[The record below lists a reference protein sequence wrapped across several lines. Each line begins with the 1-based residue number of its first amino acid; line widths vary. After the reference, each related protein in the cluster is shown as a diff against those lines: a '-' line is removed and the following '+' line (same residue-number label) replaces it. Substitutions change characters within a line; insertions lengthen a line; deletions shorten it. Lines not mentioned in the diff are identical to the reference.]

1 MRFTDWVQAQAD
13 RQDEVGELARRVPD
27 WPRGRPRLDEL
38 HAQPEVRGADG
49 WDMGHAHQA
58 LDEAAFGFI
67 LRRLVGMRS
76 TIRRREHNRRGP
88 ATASAATRPWPRTQ
102 YGAITPL
109 TSGNAHEGVRDRM

>member
-13 RQDEVGELARRVPD
+13 RQDEVGELARHVPD

-38 HAQPEVRGADG
+38 HAHPEVRGADG

-67 LRRLVGMRS
+67 RRRLSGCVRQSGGAS
-76 TIRRREHNRRGP
+76 TTVEVRPPPAPPLGPGPERNTAPSRR
-88 ATASAATRPWPRTQ
+88 
-102 YGAITPL
+102 
-109 TSGNAHEGVRDRM
+109 